1 MPTQV
6 PEQVQEITSE
16 TEEELVVFVD
26 GVYYRAEKASRQ
38 VFFKE
43 TDGSWSGVGTW
54 DAELRRAT
62 FA

>member
-1 MPTQV
+1 M
-6 PEQVQEITSE
+6 QEITSE

-43 TDGSWSGVGTW
+43 TDGSWSEVGAW